1 MIKRD
6 MISRSLQLSRRIL
19 VASAVCLFS
28 PAVTSAAVDL
38 DGDGASEFWNLL
50 YPEVLPTSDDSDNDG
65 QSNRAEMLAGTDP
78 TDAGD
83 YFKIEEIR
91 FSGDQIELSWEGVA
105 GKKYEVQRWDDATG
119 EWVNLLT
126 KNRLEFSETVWA
138 EIATVDQSGLFRVY
152 AEDVDLD
159 GDGLNAW
166 EEALL
171 GWDDDS
177 GFSLGLE
184 ANPDYEEAIRA
195 LENGDGV
202 TLSTGQAIPQRLPS
216 EAEAARFLIQSSFGP
231 TTESINEV
239 VEQGLTGYLDNQ
251 MNVAPS
257 LTRVGMWRT
266 GLPLSSALWRHGW
279 WRLALIAPD
288 QLRQRMAYA
297 LSQIFVINTEPG
309 TVIGDNIDT
318 QAVYYDIFV
327 KYGFD
332 DFRKVLED
340 VTYSPAMGFYLSHLN
355 NRKGDPAINRFPD
368 ENFAREIMQ
377 LFTIG
382 LWKLNPD
389 GTHQL
394 DESGASIPTYDNSVI
409 TELAKV
415 FTGMSHST
423 TNNGTPAESF
433 YDTGQGNDYKFPMK
447 VWNEEHESGPK
458 FLFDDVVIPDGQSG
472 EEDVQQTLDALSEH
486 GNVAPFISY
495 RLIQRFT
502 TSNPSPAYLSR
513 VTSCWNRCDGE
524 MGQVLKAILLD
535 PEVRGAGVDAEFYGK
550 VREPVIRMIHIMRS
564 FAPASNSGR
573 FGAQSPVLKTEM
585 GQYAMSSPTVF
596 NFYLPE
602 HSPRG
607 ELRESGLVAPEL
619 EIATTSSLLA
629 THDRLKT
636 TVSIGHYVRGV
647 DYTEELAL
655 TDQPEELA
663 DHLDLLLTCG
673 QMSPTLRAAVLDRI
687 NREPI
692 QLEKVRAAVQVI
704 VTSPEFSTLK

>member
-1 MIKRD
+1 MNRID
-6 MISRSLQLSRRIL
+6 MISRYFQFKVRRLIAITL
-19 VASAVCLFS
+19 CAFS
-28 PAVTSAAVDL
+28 PTVTTASVDL
-38 DGDGASEFWNLL
+38 NGDGASELWNLL
-50 YPEVLPTSDDSDNDG
+50 YPGVSPDSDDLDHDG
-65 QSNRAEMLAGTDP
+65 QSNRAEMLAGTNPND
-78 TDAGD
+78 
-83 YFKIEEIR
+83 
-91 FSGDQIELSWEGVA
+91 SGDFFRIGGIQFQGDEVELTWEGVV
-105 GKKYEVQRWDDATG
+105 GKRYQVQQRDSETG
-119 EWVNLLT
+119 DWVVLLT
-126 KNRLEFSETVWA
+126 KSRLEFSETVVVK
-138 EIATVDQSGLFRVY
+138 IATVDQSGLYRIY
-152 AEDVDLD
+152 AEDVDAD
-159 GDGLNAW
+159 GDGLTAW

-171 GWDDDS
+171 GWNDDS
-177 GFSLGLE
+177 GYSLGPE

-195 LENGDGV
+195 LENVDGV
-202 TLSTGQAIPQRLPS
+202 TLATGQTLPQRLPT
-216 EAEAARFLIQSSFGP
+216 EVEAARFLVQSSFGP
-231 TTESINEV
+231 TTDSIGDV
-239 VEQGLTGYLDNQ
+239 VEQGITGYLDNQ
-251 MNVAPS
+251 LSLAPS
-257 LTRVGMWRT
+257 LTRVAMWRT
-266 GLPLSSALWRHGW
+266 GLPVSSGLWRHGW
-279 WRLALIAPD
+279 WKLALIAPD
-288 QLRQRMAYA
+288 QLRHRMAYA
-297 LSQIFVINTEPG
+297 LSQIFVINMEPG

-332 DFRKVLED
+332 EFRQVLED

-355 NRKGDPAINRFPD
+355 NRKGDPSINRFPD

-389 GTHQL
+389 GTHQV
-394 DESGASIPTYDNSVI
+394 DESGASIPTYDNDVI

-423 TNNGTPAESF
+423 TNNGDPAETF
-433 YDTGQGNDYKFPMK
+433 YDSGNGNDYKFPMK
-447 VWNEEHESGPK
+447 VWGEEHEPGPK
-458 FLFDDVVIPDGQSG
+458 FLFDDVVIPGGQSG

-486 GNVAPFISY
+486 KNVPPFISY
-495 RLIQRFT
+495 RLIQRLT

-513 VTSCWNRCDGE
+513 VTTCWNRCDGE
-524 MGQVLKAILLD
+524 MGRVVKAILLD
-535 PEVRGAGVDAEFYGK
+535 PEVRGGGMNPEFSGK
-550 VREPVIRMIHIMRS
+550 VREPIIRMTHIMRS
-564 FAPASNSGR
+564 FADPDLRGRYGAEAST
-573 FGAQSPVLKTEM
+573 LKTEL
-585 GQYAMSSPTVF
+585 GQFVMSSPTVF
-596 NFYLPE
+596 NFYLPD

-673 QMSPTLRAAVLDRI
+673 QMSQTLRAAVLDRI
-687 NREPI
+687 TREPI
-692 QLEKVRAAVQVI
+692 QLEKVRAAIQVI